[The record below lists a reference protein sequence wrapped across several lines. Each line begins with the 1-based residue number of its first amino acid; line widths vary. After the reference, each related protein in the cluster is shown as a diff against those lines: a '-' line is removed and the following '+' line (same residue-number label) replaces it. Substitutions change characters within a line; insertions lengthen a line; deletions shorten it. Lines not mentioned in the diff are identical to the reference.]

1 MKNFILILCVLFA
14 LTSSVFAEEAKPAQ
28 DVEIENSSWTRVKVQ
43 KGAEIKN
50 QCVKINNCKFLFITL
65 QEQKK
70 QDKEGE

>member
-1 MKNFILILCVLFA
+1 MKNFILILCVLFT
-14 LTSSVFAEEAKPAQ
+14 LTSSVFADESKSSQ
-28 DVEIENSSWTRVKVQ
+28 VVEIENSYLTRIKVQ
-43 KGAEIKN
+43 KSAEIEN

>member
-14 LTSSVFAEEAKPAQ
+14 LTSSVFAEEAKPSQ

-43 KGAEIKN
+43 KGAEIEN
-50 QCVKINNCKFLFITL
+50 QCVKINKCFLMWVTL

-70 QDKEGE
+70 QDKEGK

>member
-43 KGAEIKN
+43 KGAEIEN

-65 QEQKK
+65 QEQK
-70 QDKEGE
+70 QAKEGE

>member
-14 LTSSVFAEEAKPAQ
+14 LTSSVFAEETKPVQ

-43 KGAEIKN
+43 KGAEIEN

-65 QEQKK
+65 QEQK
-70 QDKEGE
+70 QAKEGE

>member
-14 LTSSVFAEEAKPAQ
+14 LTSSVFAEEAKPVQ
-28 DVEIENSSWTRVKVQ
+28 VVEIENSYLTRIKVQ
-43 KGAEIKN
+43 KSAEIEN

>member
-14 LTSSVFAEEAKPAQ
+14 LTSSVFAEEAKPSQ

-43 KGAEIKN
+43 KGAEIEN

-65 QEQKK
+65 QEQK
-70 QDKEGE
+70 QAKEGE

>member
-28 DVEIENSSWTRVKVQ
+28 DVEIENSSWTRVKIQ
-43 KGAEIKN
+43 KGAEIEN

-65 QEQKK
+65 QEQK

>member
-14 LTSSVFAEEAKPAQ
+14 LTSSVFAEESKPSQA
-28 DVEIENSSWTRVKVQ
+28 VEIENSYLTRLKVQ
-43 KGAEIKN
+43 KGAEIE
-50 QCVKINNCKFLFITL
+50 CVKINKCFLMWVTL

>member
-14 LTSSVFAEEAKPAQ
+14 LTSSVLAEESKPSQ

-43 KGAEIKN
+43 KGAEIEN

-65 QEQKK
+65 QEQK
-70 QDKEGE
+70 QAKEGE

>member
-14 LTSSVFAEEAKPAQ
+14 FTSSVFAEGAKPAQ

-43 KGAEIKN
+43 KSAEIEN

-65 QEQKK
+65 QEQK
-70 QDKEGE
+70 QAKEGE

>member
-1 MKNFILILCVLFA
+1 MKNFILILCALFV
-14 LTSSVFAEEAKPAQ
+14 LTSSVFAEDGKFAQ

-43 KGAEIKN
+43 KGAEIEN

-65 QEQKK
+65 QEQK

>member
-1 MKNFILILCVLFA
+1 MKNFILILCALFV
-14 LTSSVFAEEAKPAQ
+14 LTSSVFAEESKPSQ

-43 KGAEIKN
+43 KGAEIEN

-65 QEQKK
+65 QEQK

>member
-14 LTSSVFAEEAKPAQ
+14 FTSSVFAEESKPSQ

-43 KGAEIKN
+43 KGAEIEN

-65 QEQKK
+65 QEQKR
-70 QDKEGE
+70 DKEGE

>member
-14 LTSSVFAEEAKPAQ
+14 LTSSVFAEEAKPSQ
-28 DVEIENSSWTRVKVQ
+28 VVEIENSSWTRIKVQ
-43 KGAEIKN
+43 KSAEIEN

-65 QEQKK
+65 QEQK

>member
-28 DVEIENSSWTRVKVQ
+28 AVEIENSSWTRVKVQ
-43 KGAEIKN
+43 KGAEIEN

-65 QEQKK
+65 QEQK
-70 QDKEGE
+70 QAKEGE

>member
-14 LTSSVFAEEAKPAQ
+14 LTSSVFAEEAKPSQ

-43 KGAEIKN
+43 KGAEIEN

-70 QDKEGE
+70 QDKEGK

>member
-14 LTSSVFAEEAKPAQ
+14 LTSSVFADENKAVQ
-28 DVEIENSSWTRVKVQ
+28 DVEIENSYLTRLKVQ
-43 KGAEIKN
+43 KGAEIEN
-50 QCVKINNCKFLFITL
+50 QCVKINKCFLMWVTL

>member
-1 MKNFILILCVLFA
+1 MKNFILILCVLFT
-14 LTSSVFAEEAKPAQ
+14 LTSSVFAEDGKFAQ

-43 KGAEIKN
+43 KGAEIEN

-65 QEQKK
+65 QEQK

>member
-14 LTSSVFAEEAKPAQ
+14 LTSSVFAEEAKPVQ

-43 KGAEIKN
+43 KGAEIEN

-65 QEQKK
+65 QEQK
-70 QDKEGE
+70 QAKEGE

>member
-14 LTSSVFAEEAKPAQ
+14 LTSIVFAEDGKFAQ

-43 KGAEIKN
+43 KGAEIEN

-65 QEQKK
+65 QEQK